1 VGQSDTLFVIPAK
14 AGIQGLSPILME
26 MLLYGPAPLV
36 KEKLNVPPSYLKY
49 ENNLAVIFFS
59 GYSSI
64 MSWEV
69 EYTDEFEEW
78 WEALDPD
85 EQDSV
90 AMVVGLLE
98 IRGPQLPFPYSSA
111 IQNSRH
117 SGMRELRIQHHGEPY
132 RVLYAFDPRRNALL
146 LLGGKKSG
154 DDRWYEKNV
163 PQAARLFD
171 EHLKIF
177 EEEGP

>member
-1 VGQSDTLFVIPAK
+1 
-14 AGIQGLSPILME
+14 
-26 MLLYGPAPLV
+26 
-36 KEKLNVPPSYLKY
+36 
-49 ENNLAVIFFS
+49 
-59 GYSSI
+59 

-78 WEALDPD
+78 WEALDAD

-98 IRGPQLPFPYSSA
+98 TRGPQLSFPYSSG

-117 SGMRELRIQHHGEPY
+117 SGMRELRIQHRGDPY
-132 RVLYAFDPRRNALL
+132 RVFYTLLTPRRSALL
-146 LLGGKKSG
+146 LLGGKKTG

-163 PQAARLFD
+163 PQADRLFD
-171 EHLKIF
+171 EYLNIF
-177 EEEGP
+177 EEEGS